1 MFMWGILKILFV
13 YVTFVII
20 FSEVSKL
27 LPNKDVVI
35 DESDIQL
42 GESVENDGFFMAAM
56 YQDMGN
62 DL

>member
-42 GESVENDGFFMAAM
+42 GESAENDGFFMAAM